1 MLDTEGRQDM
11 LTRFLMARGPRTRA
25 GRTPTLAARSLVHAV
40 TGAMMLALMLAVT
53 LSAALVTPASAQVHG
68 ALSEATLVPVN
79 GRLGGA
85 YLAFD
90 KSSATL
96 SGQLRLSF
104 YPNLDFGFQGGLSR
118 IDVAN
123 NTRTS
128 VRLGA
133 DFRGQLAKQ
142 GEAFPLNIS
151 LGGALGVESADNFT
165 ILSVGPQVVVSRQ
178 LGGSGRW
185 VGYGGAALLLSR
197 FDVDN
202 QSNNDTSFPLRAGLE
217 FQPNPDMRLL
227 TEVQLSVSDEV
238 RDDIAIT
245 FGVLFPF

>member
-1 MLDTEGRQDM
+1 MLDTEGRQNM
-11 LTRFLMARGPRTRA
+11 LMRS
-25 GRTPTLAARSLVHAV
+25 LAARGS
-40 TGAMMLALMLAVT
+40 GMLASRIPTPLARRWARAIASAMVLAVA
-53 LSAALVTPASAQVHG
+53 LSAALVGPAHAQVHG

-79 GRLGGA
+79 GHLGAA
-85 YLAFD
+85 YLTFD

-96 SGQLRLSF
+96 AGQLRLSF
-104 YPNLDFGFQGGLSR
+104 YPNFDFGFQGGLSR

-142 GEAFPLNIS
+142 NGTFPLNVS
-151 LGGALGVESADNFT
+151 LGGALGVESADHFT

-202 QSNNDTSFPLRAGLE
+202 QSNNDTSFPLRGGLE
-217 FQPNPDMRLL
+217 FHPNPDLRLL
-227 TEVQLSVSDEV
+227 TEVQLAVSDEV
-238 RDDIAIT
+238 RDDVSIT